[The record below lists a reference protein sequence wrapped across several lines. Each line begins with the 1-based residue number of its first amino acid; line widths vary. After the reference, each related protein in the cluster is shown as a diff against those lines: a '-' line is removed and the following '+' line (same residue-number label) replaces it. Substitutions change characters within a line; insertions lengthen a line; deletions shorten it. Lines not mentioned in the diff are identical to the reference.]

1 MILYQGMRLYKFT
14 AVLTPTKE
22 GSEMYYQVR
31 VPALSEVVTFGS
43 SVEEAIFMAQD
54 ALELVVLSRL
64 EEGEEIPEDKK
75 PAKLSKGVIAK
86 KFWYQLPT
94 M

>member
-1 MILYQGMRLYKFT
+1 
-14 AVLTPTKE
+14 
-22 GSEMYYQVR
+22 
-31 VPALSEVVTFGS
+31 
-43 SVEEAIFMAQD
+43 
-54 ALELVVLSRL
+54 
-64 EEGEEIPEDKK
+64 EIPEDKK